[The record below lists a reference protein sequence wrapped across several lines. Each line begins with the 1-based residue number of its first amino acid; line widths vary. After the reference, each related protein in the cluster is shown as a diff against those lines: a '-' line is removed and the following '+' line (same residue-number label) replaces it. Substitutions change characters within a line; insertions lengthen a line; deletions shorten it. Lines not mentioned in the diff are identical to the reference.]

1 MFNLEGIQ
9 AETLDV
15 ELNSKFDMEFHW
27 LQQDNGLTEKLIYS
41 RDIFDKSSAQTI
53 LSTFVAILT
62 YGLRAADVTI
72 STLSLTQPTDYMIN
86 SKLDLPR
93 ENISHYPRDANVI
106 DVFQH
111 QVTMHHCVSC

>member
-1 MFNLEGIQ
+1 MFNFEGIQ

-15 ELNSKFDMEFHW
+15 ELNSRFDMEFHW
-27 LQQDNGLTEKLIYS
+27 LQQDNGLTGKLIYS

-62 YGLRAADVTI
+62 YGLRTADAAV
-72 STLSLTQPTDYMIN
+72 SALSLTQDYMIN

-111 QVTMHHCVSC
+111 QVT